1 MRSHFKA
8 WVFKLHE
15 IKAEVNKSAL
25 AQSEALFIQNMTH
38 EKKEIKTETHFFVVY
53 FFVFVSN
60 SLLQCEKTSGAFF
73 PMRC

>member
-1 MRSHFKA
+1 M
-8 WVFKLHE
+8 FKLHE

-53 FFVFVSN
+53 FFVLFQTHFYNVKKRVEHFSQCDVS
-60 SLLQCEKTSGAFF
+60 S
-73 PMRC
+73 